1 MKTVHSKS
9 SLSAYICVECL
20 QKKGNE
26 RRKGELR
33 RTERE
38 KRRTDNE
45 QLFDKSTTLIEKQ
58 QSSEW
63 KKWMTTDI
71 EKGDL
76 ADSSCT
82 TIDRHNNK
90 HDRAEQFDFWMTWS
104 EEGETFRQMS
114 RTKDWLRL

>member
-1 MKTVHSKS
+1 
-9 SLSAYICVECL
+9 
-20 QKKGNE
+20 
-26 RRKGELR
+26 
-33 RTERE
+33 
-38 KRRTDNE
+38 
-45 QLFDKSTTLIEKQ
+45 
-58 QSSEW
+58 
-63 KKWMTTDI
+63 MTTDI